1 MRVYVLVTSFYPLI
15 VYIYSDG
22 LARFAVHEY
31 NEENRKNYSDVNAH
45 LTNYSLN
52 KYSSQFIKYIFFIL
66 TMLFNFLII
75 EIMIAHLRMLVI
87 SGHWAHFCA
96 NLKGWDMIQKVKLT

>member
-1 MRVYVLVTSFYPLI
+1 MSKLLISRYIDRPLLINNLKSDLRVYVLVTSFYPLI

-31 NEENRKNYSDVNAH
+31 NEENRKNYLDVNAH

-52 KYSSQFIKYIFFIL
+52 KYSSRFIK
-66 TMLFNFLII
+66 
-75 EIMIAHLRMLVI
+75 
-87 SGHWAHFCA
+87 
-96 NLKGWDMIQKVKLT
+96 

>member
-1 MRVYVLVTSFYPLI
+1 MKSDLRVYVLVTSFYPLI

-31 NEENRKNYSDVNAH
+31 NESNRKNYSDVNTH

-52 KYSSQFIKYIFFIL
+52 KNSSQFVKYDL
-66 TMLFNFLII
+66 KKLNFLYF
-75 EIMIAHLRMLVI
+75 EN
-87 SGHWAHFCA
+87 
-96 NLKGWDMIQKVKLT
+96 NLHILMSALNTWCRVEHHILF